1 MRSMERCM
9 AIIRCPK
16 CAKSISDKYKQC
28 PHCESNISELN
39 DEQVQQLQREQQI
52 KKKQM
57 FINHSFLALIIFL
70 GGFFCLYFLQ
80 PQKET
85 LEWYAY
91 TIAIGVGCIWYLI
104 NRIVLVTL
112 KKKR

>member
-1 MRSMERCM
+1 MRLLDNRQSRHRRPVPTMDYR
-9 AIIRCPK
+9 I
-16 CAKSISDKYKQC
+16 D
-28 PHCESNISELN
+28 HCESNISELN

-57 FINHSFLALIIFL
+57 FINHSFLALILFL

-104 NRIVLVTL
+104 NRIILVTL